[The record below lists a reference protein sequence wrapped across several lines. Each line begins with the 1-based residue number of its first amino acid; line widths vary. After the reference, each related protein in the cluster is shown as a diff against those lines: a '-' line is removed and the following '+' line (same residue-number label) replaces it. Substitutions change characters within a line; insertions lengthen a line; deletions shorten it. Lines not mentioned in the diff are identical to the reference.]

1 MANRPEKKKNSY
13 KTNRFVEIGVMKK
26 RIAVLLIFLLCFGT
40 VRFQV
45 ETAAEQEQ
53 ETASLVLSSFDG
65 GGPEYQITIEDPQIV
80 SYTYRRM
87 YDDPDHEMMT
97 GSGYDNIY
105 TFTGLKPGTTTM
117 TVSMTSPLME
127 NEDAVYTIVV
137 DDNLNV
143 TLSQE
148 RAITSFHFYR
158 YGEMAYDSYDIIT
171 LMGAYSVSVN
181 GEEYQNIDDRYVDE
195 IFHVI
200 EEYDLY
206 RWDGFDESREDV
218 LDGEGFSLEAIFRD
232 GTSILASGDNAFPTD
247 YFPAIGEIQRI
258 LESIGVDEGTGIR
271 TDTAGE
277 VSDDNSEK
285 KEWIIGTDVAFDHM
299 TDFYYTYDASSYPPR
314 YQRYR
319 FFMENGE
326 TMFYHETREGGG
338 WPQTE
343 EDITVSGT
351 MRLSEDEWEA
361 FCSCIEGGSVRER
374 EESLDAG
381 DAGPWMFLYWDGDQ
395 SIYQE
400 FAFASWEKKADFE
413 VLCETLRESMQ
424 KAHRL

>member
-1 MANRPEKKKNSY
+1 
-13 KTNRFVEIGVMKK
+13 MKK
-26 RIAVLLIFLLCFGT
+26 QTAVLLTILLCFGT
-40 VRFQV
+40 VRCQA
-45 ETAAEQEQ
+45 ETTAEQ

-65 GGPEYQITIEDPQIV
+65 GGPEYRIIIEDPQIV
-80 SYTYRRM
+80 SYACKKM
-87 YDDPDHEMMT
+87 YDDPDQMMP
-97 GSGYDNIY
+97 GAGYDNIY
-105 TFTGLKPGTTTM
+105 TFTGLKPGTTKM

-127 NEDAVYTIVV
+127 GEDTLYTIVV
-137 DDNLNV
+137 DEDLNV

-148 RAITSFHFYR
+148 RAITTFKLYR

-171 LMGAYSVSVN
+171 LMGTYSVSVN
-181 GEEYQNIDDRYVDE
+181 GGDYQSINDRYVDE
-195 IFHVI
+195 LFQVI

-206 RWDGFDESREDV
+206 QWDGFDEFREDV
-218 LDGEGFSLEAIFRD
+218 LDGEGFSLEVIFRD
-232 GTSILASGDNAFPTD
+232 GTSIQASGDNAFPAD
-247 YFPAIGEIQRI
+247 YFPAIGEIQEI
-258 LESIGVDEGTGIR
+258 LESIEVDGGTGIR

-277 VSDDNSEK
+277 ASADYSGKN
-285 KEWIIGTDVAFDHM
+285 EWVIGTDVAFEDV

-319 FFMENGE
+319 FFTENGE

-351 MRLSEDEWEA
+351 MRLSEEEWNA
-361 FCSCIEGGSVRER
+361 FCSCIEGGNVRER
-374 EESLDAG
+374 EESPDAG

-395 SIYQE
+395 GIYQE
-400 FAFASWEKKADFE
+400 FAFSSWEKKADFE

-424 KAHRL
+424 KSS